1 MVLEIIFYS
10 YCWDTIKTN
19 LVTAVQAFF
28 RGATLPKA
36 WTSMPIVI
44 IPKVSN
50 PVKFGDLRRISLCS
64 YNAKVILKV
73 ISNRMASLLPHII
86 SLEQS
91 DFVKGRNIIE
101 NILLAQ
107 EMLHKLDS
115 KVKGNNAALKLDM
128 AKAYDRISWPF
139 ILKVLRQFGFD
150 EKLIDIVWRLL
161 SNC

>member
-73 ISNRMASLLPHII
+73 ISNRMASLLP
-86 SLEQS
+86 
-91 DFVKGRNIIE
+91 
-101 NILLAQ
+101 ILL
-107 EMLHKLDS
+107 
-115 KVKGNNAALKLDM
+115 V
-128 AKAYDRISWPF
+128 
-139 ILKVLRQFGFD
+139 
-150 EKLIDIVWRLL
+150 
-161 SNC
+161 